1 MPGLERL
8 RPRRRIRAPAAD
20 PNSLP
25 GSEADRSLDH
35 AANRGEKAGRKL
47 LGVCP
52 VCGHS
57 NLDVTLKP
65 NGREHW
71 VSCWSCEAA
80 GLTGAE
86 FLAEL
91 AEAVGCRPYQLIED
105 GPTVLADYLNGAVA
119 AARVPAPLPS
129 EGTIAGLRS
138 RLLSSR
144 RPLAWLRRRGI
155 SEATVRQFELGW
167 NGGAIV
173 FPVRVEAGELVN
185 VRFRLLDPEADPK
198 VRGLSGR
205 GAQLYPDVPADGPIL
220 LCAGELDALLARQ
233 RGLPA
238 VTTTCGARLPDHLVC
253 ELGGRRVAVVYDVG
267 EETAAETTAAK
278 LRAAGS
284 EAWAV
289 RLGLPKKGDD
299 LTDWFLKYGRTAR
312 ELGVLCRRGRSQ

>member
-1 MPGLERL
+1 MNATAER
-8 RPRRRIRAPAAD
+8 
-20 PNSLP
+20 
-25 GSEADRSLDH
+25 
-35 AANRGEKAGRKL
+35 KQT
-47 LGVCP
+47 GVCP
-52 VCGHS
+52 VCGKN

-65 NGREHW
+65 NGRGNW

-105 GPTVLADYLNGAVA
+105 GPTFLADYLNGSVVT
-119 AARVPAPLPS
+119 ARVPAPLPS
-129 EGTIAGLRS
+129 EATIAGLRS

-155 SEATVRQFELGW
+155 SEATVHQFELGF

-173 FPVRVEAGELVN
+173 FPVRDEAGELVN

-198 VRGLSGR
+198 VRGLYGR
-205 GAQLYPDVPADGPIL
+205 RAQLYPDVPEDGPIL
-220 LCAGELDALLARQ
+220 LAAGELDALLARQ

-238 VTTTCGARLPDHLVC
+238 VTTTCGARLPDQLAPR
-253 ELGGRRVAVVYDVG
+253 LAGRRVAVVYDVG
-267 EETAAETTAAK
+267 EERAAETTAAK
-278 LRAAGS
+278 LRAAGG

-289 RLGLPKKGDD
+289 PLGLPKKGDD
-299 LTDWFLKYGRTAR
+299 LTDWFVKYGRTAR
-312 ELGVLCRRGRSQ
+312 ELSVLCRRGKSQ